1 MIKLSLSWKK
11 VSAPTSSSPPRVCPP
26 QLMAL
31 AIFFESIK
39 SSPLSLPL
47 AISCRKVCGKFWN
60 KGSTCQQQEVLI
72 RRRNFVIFSQQI
84 HIIFALEINFL
95 SPNVP
100 IKCDLDILINI
111 CLGRKFENSYLKI
124 QRRVG
129 KFFNQLTPFV
139 SEAISEELQ
148 SARAF
153 LFFFSCREQEYI

>member
-1 MIKLSLSWKK
+1 MSTARSLD
-11 VSAPTSSSPPRVCPP
+11 
-26 QLMAL
+26 QG
-31 AIFFESIK
+31 E
-39 SSPLSLPL
+39 
-47 AISCRKVCGKFWN
+47 
-60 KGSTCQQQEVLI
+60 
-72 RRRNFVIFSQQI
+72 NFVIFSQQI

-148 SARAF
+148 SARVF
-153 LFFFSCREQEYI
+153 LFFFLSRTRIHFKYDFFQLSNDRFLEWMEREIIKVEIGLEAKRKTFNFEECINSSK

>member
-1 MIKLSLSWKK
+1 MSTARSLD
-11 VSAPTSSSPPRVCPP
+11 
-26 QLMAL
+26 QG
-31 AIFFESIK
+31 E
-39 SSPLSLPL
+39 
-47 AISCRKVCGKFWN
+47 
-60 KGSTCQQQEVLI
+60 
-72 RRRNFVIFSQQI
+72 NFVIFSQQI

-139 SEAISEELQ
+139 SEAISEKIQ
-148 SARAF
+148 SARV
-153 LFFFSCREQEYI
+153 FSCGEQEYILDTIFFSFQMIDEWMEREIIKVEIGLEAKRKTFNFEECINSSK

>member
-1 MIKLSLSWKK
+1 MSTARSLD
-11 VSAPTSSSPPRVCPP
+11 
-26 QLMAL
+26 QG
-31 AIFFESIK
+31 E
-39 SSPLSLPL
+39 
-47 AISCRKVCGKFWN
+47 
-60 KGSTCQQQEVLI
+60 
-72 RRRNFVIFSQQI
+72 NFVIF

-95 SPNVP
+95 NPNVP

-148 SARAF
+148 SARVF
-153 LFFFSCREQEYI
+153 LFFSCQEQEYILNTIFFSFQMIDSSNGWKGK